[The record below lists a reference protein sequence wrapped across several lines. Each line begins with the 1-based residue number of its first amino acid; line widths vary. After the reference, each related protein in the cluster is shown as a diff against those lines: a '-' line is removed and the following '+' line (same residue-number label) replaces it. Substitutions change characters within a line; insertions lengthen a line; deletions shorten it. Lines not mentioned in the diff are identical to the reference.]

1 MFKHDW
7 GFAAAFM
14 VLVLIAMACSR
25 TPAGMQANL
34 GQEFSLA
41 IGQSAVVSGEDL
53 GIKFVEVIGDSR
65 CPKKVTCIWAG
76 QASMTVMF
84 TQNDSTYRMALVE
97 PGLGDGPS
105 QETFMQYRISYRLLP
120 YPEEG
125 GKITQDQYRLS
136 LTILK

>member
-1 MFKHDW
+1 M
-7 GFAAAFM
+7 
-14 VLVLIAMACSR
+14 
-25 TPAGMQANL
+25 
-34 GQEFSLA
+34 
-41 IGQSAVVSGEDL
+41 SGEDL

-76 QASMTVMF
+76 QASMTVEF
-84 TQNDSTYRMALVE
+84 TRNDSTYRIALVE
-97 PGLGDGPS
+97 PGLTDGLS

-136 LTILK
+136 LTISK